1 MPPSGAKARFDGKPD
16 VTEAMTIGRYRV
28 VRHLATGGMADVFLA
43 RADGLQGFQKL
54 VVIKRL
60 LPTLE
65 GTASFANMF
74 LDEARLA
81 ASLQHA
87 NIVQVFD
94 VGIADG
100 RHFMAMEYLHGR
112 DLGSLMGAVRD
123 EKGVPLELAC
133 YIIASASAGL
143 HHAHERLGPDGA
155 PLNIVHR
162 DLSPRNVFIGFD
174 GHVKVVDFGIA
185 KAEGRLT
192 KTRTGA
198 LKGTPGYMSPEQAF
212 SRPLDRRSDVFSL
225 SILLWELAANRR
237 LFRRSDDYQSL
248 RALLEETPPPPSQFS
263 ARCPPDLDAIVA
275 RGLARDVS
283 ERFASAEE
291 LQLAIERLAQEH
303 GLALA
308 PRGLARLMRDL
319 FPEDADLSRLQ
330 FDDGGSGPWRQG
342 EGGAPTSS
350 SARPSP
356 ASSEDSPAQDSRA
369 KPPGPPSSAEAA
381 PPAARRRLGL
391 AAAAVA
397 LVGTAGA
404 LGFALR
410 GQRSELGETP
420 GSVDL
425 PSAAKSGSSPAAPA
439 APAMAA
445 PPMAVPDAIS
455 LAAAP
460 QAAAPDAGSDAVAGL
475 RQRPGGHD
483 RKSTGARTKSPV
495 SRRPANAPVETHLDH
510 DSPVLP

>member
-1 MPPSGAKARFDGKPD
+1 MY
-16 VTEAMTIGRYRV
+16 IGRYRV

-65 GTASFANMF
+65 GNASFANMF

-112 DLGSLMGAVRD
+112 DLGSLMDAVRD
-123 EKGVPLELAC
+123 EQGVPLELAC

-192 KTRTGA
+192 QTRTGA
-198 LKGTPGYMSPEQAF
+198 LKGTPGYMSPEQAL
-212 SRPLDRRSDVFSL
+212 SSPLDRRSDVFSL

-248 RALLEETPPPPSQFS
+248 RALLEETLPPPSHFS

-275 RGLARDVS
+275 RGLARDVA
-283 ERFASAEE
+283 ERFATAEE
-291 LQLAIERLAQEH
+291 LQLAIERLALKH

-308 PRGLARLMRDL
+308 PRGLAGLMRDL

-330 FDDGGSGPWRQG
+330 FDGSGSGLWRQR
-342 EGGAPTSS
+342 EGDTPTSS
-350 SARPSP
+350 STRPSP
-356 ASSEDSPAQDSRA
+356 ASSGDSPAQDSRA
-369 KPPGPPSSAEAA
+369 KPPGPPSFADEAA
-381 PPAARRRLGL
+381 PPVSRRRLGLGL

-410 GQRSELGETP
+410 GQRSELGQAH
-420 GSVDL
+420 GSIDL

-439 APAMAA
+439 VPAMAA
-445 PPMAVPDAIS
+445 PDAIP
-455 LAAAP
+455 LTAAP
-460 QAAAPDAGSDAVAGL
+460 QPAAPDAGSDAVVEL
-475 RQRPGGHD
+475 RRRPGGHD
-483 RKSTGARTKSPV
+483 RKPTGARAKSPV
-495 SRRPANAPVETHLDH
+495 SRRPANAPVETNFDH